1 MIEGNIEN
9 KKILKVGYEDTDKK
23 IEINIYGI
31 IFEIRN
37 LNENKIKEYEN
48 MDKEN
53 KVTIESE
60 LENII
65 GKGAIEKINRKRNE
79 DGYENLTIDAELNIL
94 GMIFQAYY
102 TTVISNFTNKLVEG
116 SNMVKEQVKEVE
128 NMFIGNRENR
138 RNYKF
143 NRNYRRNRR
152 RY

>member
-23 IEINIYGI
+23 IEIDIYGI

-60 LENII
+60 LEKII

-116 SNMVKEQVKEVE
+116 SNMAKEQVKEVE

>member
-116 SNMVKEQVKEVE
+116 SNMAKEQVKEVE

>member
-1 MIEGNIEN
+1 MIEGNVEN

-116 SNMVKEQVKEVE
+116 SNMAKEQVKEVE

>member
-60 LENII
+60 LEKII
-65 GKGAIEKINRKRNE
+65 GKGAIEKINKKRNE

-116 SNMVKEQVKEVE
+116 SNMAKEQVKEVE
-128 NMFIGNRENR
+128 NMFIGNRENK

>member
-1 MIEGNIEN
+1 MIEGNVEN

-23 IEINIYGI
+23 IEIDIYGI

-116 SNMVKEQVKEVE
+116 SNMAKEQVKEVE

>member
-23 IEINIYGI
+23 IEIDIYGI

-116 SNMVKEQVKEVE
+116 SNMAKEQVKEVE
-128 NMFIGNRENR
+128 NIFIGNRENR

>member
-23 IEINIYGI
+23 IEIDIYGI

-116 SNMVKEQVKEVE
+116 SNMAKEQVKEVE
-128 NMFIGNRENR
+128 NMFIGNRENK